1 MKRYLLSTFTIAAAA
16 LLVTSCNDEMDN
28 GLKTGDDGTV
38 TFTAQLPSEMGTR
51 AFADGLT
58 AKHLQYAV
66 YEAGQSTPLKVFGD
80 ETTVVGEAEMV
91 DLKKSVTLK
100 LTSGKSY
107 DVIFWADA
115 TTDSPYTFNP
125 ASQEVSV
132 DYSKVNNN
140 SDNCDAF
147 FKKETITV
155 SGNQSVDVKLTRPFA
170 QVNIGTDDFD
180 AAKASGLEVT
190 QTEVVAKA
198 FATLNLATGEVSDE
212 ADRTFT
218 MKAIPTASDGEF
230 PVAGGYKYLSMD
242 YLLVGADKAT
252 VDVAFNYGGPQS
264 RTFTNVPVQRN
275 YRTNIYG
282 SLLTNTTDFN
292 VVIEPAFSGEFAHEV
307 VSVSTFAALKAAA
320 TAGGDVKLE
329 SAIDFTQVVTVDNN
343 KTLTVDLNKQNV
355 ANAADL
361 WDNPSVPNSWS
372 LFSVR
377 GTDSKLTLSGDG
389 DVIAKAND
397 CYAIDVQGGGHLVI
411 EGGHYN
417 GNIHAVYVLEGVAEI
432 KGGTFEVQ
440 QKYPDAEKADEFVL
454 NCLDENRKNGT
465 AKIIVTG
472 GTFIGFN
479 PGDCKAEGNGTNFVA
494 PGYASIPNG
503 TAADGRTIWK
513 VVPTVEATTEAEL
526 EGSFKRGSVTAI
538 SSNISTATI
547 TTCHSKSNL
556 VFKNGSVLKLE
567 PTETGSLYTLS
578 VRKNSNLTISG
589 NGSIIAPVLINP
601 NPTTSQAA
609 AIEVGVQANSGTVN
623 IYDNVTLEGN
633 SGAAGSYALRL
644 VNGTANIYG
653 GHFKTAGGLN
663 GDSECIYLQSIKPYR
678 EAYRQ
683 CNLNIYGGV
692 FETTGDAKY
701 LINCKDE
708 PYKDGKCAIK
718 IMGGIF
724 VGFNPADNTAEGA
737 HTNFVASGYKSVETT
752 YNGKQAWKVVKE

>member
-28 GLKTGDDGTV
+28 GLKTGDEGTV

-66 YEAGQSTPLKVFGD
+66 YEAGQSTPLPVFGD
-80 ETTVVGEAEMV
+80 ETTVVGEAEMNN
-91 DLKKSVTLK
+91 LKQTVSLK
-100 LTSGKSY
+100 LTTGKTY

-198 FATLNLATGEVSDE
+198 FATLNLATGKVSDE

-252 VDVAFNYGGPQS
+252 VDVAFNYGGPQN

-292 VVIEPAFSGEFAHEV
+292 VVIEPAFATTNYNLGALYTASQIGGAVTLSDNVDFDRTIAV
-307 VSVSTFAALKAAA
+307 QPGKTMSVNLNGKT
-320 TAGGDVKLE
+320 VKN
-329 SAIDFTQVVTVDNN
+329 TT
-343 KTLTVDLNKQNV
+343 
-355 ANAADL
+355 DL
-361 WDNPSVPNSWS
+361 WENPSVPNSWS

-417 GNIHAVYVLEGVAEI
+417 GNIHAVYVTEGVAEI

-454 NCLDENRKNGT
+454 NCLDENYKNGT

-494 PGYASIPNG
+494 PGYASIANG

-513 VVPTVEATTEAEL
+513 VVPAVEATTEAEL

-567 PTETGSLYTLS
+567 PTETGDLYTLS

-589 NGSIIAPVLINP
+589 NGSIIAPVLISP

-609 AIEVGVQANSGTVN
+609 AIEVGVQAYSGIVN

-633 SGAAGSYALRL
+633 SGAAGSYALKL

-663 GDSECIYLQSIKPYR
+663 GDSECIYLQSIKPWR
-678 EAYRQ
+678 GTYRQ

-737 HTNFVASGYKSVETT
+737 HTNFVAPGYKSVETT

>member
-16 LLVTSCNDEMDN
+16 LLVTSCNDEVNN
-28 GLKTGDDGTV
+28 GLKTGDEGTV

-91 DLKKSVTLK
+91 NLKKSVTLK

-190 QTEVVAKA
+190 QTGVVAKA
-198 FATLNLATGEVSDE
+198 FATLNLATGKVSDE

-307 VSVSTFAALKAAA
+307 VSTDEQLAAAA
-320 TAGGDVKLE
+320 TIPNQRIQLTDGVKVTLPTTIADGVEFVGGNNTMIKVPNGYILKANNTTFKDVTLARDDSNGKTEEKGILVIN
-329 SAIDFTQVVTVDNN
+329 ADDVVLDNVKFTIVNQKVGAYGCVYVNRGKTVTVKNT
-343 KTLTVDLNKQNV
+343 K
-355 ANAADL
+355 
-361 WDNPSVPNSWS
+361 
-372 LFSVR
+372 FSIQI
-377 GTDSKLTLSGDG
+377 S
-389 DVIAKAND
+389 
-397 CYAIDVQGGGHLVI
+397 Y
-411 EGGHYN
+411 
-417 GNIHAVYVLEGVAEI
+417 AVYAYDNETTIILE
-432 KGGTFEVQ
+432 
-440 QKYPDAEKADEFVL
+440 
-454 NCLDENRKNGT
+454 NCNFGPKFQYCTNQ
-465 AKIIVTG
+465 
-472 GTFIGFN
+472 
-479 PGDCKAEGNGTNFVA
+479 PGNGKLIARNTTFRGWMSGWSD
-494 PGYASIPNG
+494 GYFENCTFKHGDLYYPYA
-503 TAADGRTIWK
+503 RCY
-513 VVPTVEATTEAEL
+513 
-526 EGSFKRGSVTAI
+526 GSSVFKDCEFERL
-538 SSNISTATI
+538 STATD
-547 TTCHSKSNL
+547 NRWL
-556 VFKNGSVLKLE
+556 
-567 PTETGSLYTLS
+567 PTAPNRNDGEGNRLYDYDYAVS
-578 VRKNSNLTISG
+578 CMKQH
-589 NGSIIAPVLINP
+589 SIIEFINCRYSDGSAF
-601 NPTTSQAA
+601 NKNVFLKGTTDS
-609 AIEVGVQANSGTVN
+609 SGDPDKV
-623 IYDNVTLEGN
+623 II
-633 SGAAGSYALRL
+633 
-644 VNGTANIYG
+644 NGTTY
-653 GHFKTAGGLN
+653 T
-663 GDSECIYLQSIKPYR
+663 D
-678 EAYRQ
+678 
-683 CNLNIYGGV
+683 
-692 FETTGDAKY
+692 
-701 LINCKDE
+701 INE
-708 PYKDGKCAIK
+708 
-718 IMGGIF
+718 F
-724 VGFNPADNTAEGA
+724 
-737 HTNFVASGYKSVETT
+737 T
-752 YNGKQAWKVVKE
+752 YW

>member
-1 MKRYLLSTFTIAAAA
+1 
-16 LLVTSCNDEMDN
+16 
-28 GLKTGDDGTV
+28 
-38 TFTAQLPSEMGTR
+38 
-51 AFADGLT
+51 
-58 AKHLQYAV
+58 
-66 YEAGQSTPLKVFGD
+66 
-80 ETTVVGEAEMV
+80 MV
-91 DLKKSVTLK
+91 NLKKSVTLK

-198 FATLNLATGEVSDE
+198 FATLNLATGEVADE

-252 VDVAFNYGGPQS
+252 VDVAFDYGGPQN

-292 VVIEPAFSGEFAHEV
+292 VVIEPAFATTNYNLGALYTASQIGGAVTLSDNVDFDRTIAV
-307 VSVSTFAALKAAA
+307 QPGKTMSVNLNGKT
-320 TAGGDVKLE
+320 VKN
-329 SAIDFTQVVTVDNN
+329 TT
-343 KTLTVDLNKQNV
+343 
-355 ANAADL
+355 DL
-361 WDNPSVPNSWS
+361 WENPSVPNSWS

-397 CYAIDVQGGGHLVI
+397 CYAVDVQGGGHLVI

-417 GNIHAVYVLEGVAEI
+417 GNIHAVYVTEGVAEI

-494 PGYASIPNG
+494 PGYASIANG
-503 TAADGRTIWK
+503 TATDGRTIWK
-513 VVPTVEATTEAEL
+513 VVPAVEATTEAEL

-538 SSNISTATI
+538 SSNINTATI

-609 AIEVGVQANSGTVN
+609 AIEVGVQAYSGTVN

-663 GDSECIYLQSIKPYR
+663 GDSECIYLQSIKPWR
-678 EAYRQ
+678 GTYRQ

-737 HTNFVASGYKSVETT
+737 HTNFVAPGYKSVKTT

>member
-28 GLKTGDDGTV
+28 GLKTGNEGTV

-66 YEAGQSTPLKVFGD
+66 YEAGQPTPLPVFGD

-91 DLKKSVTLK
+91 DLKKSVTLQ

-115 TTDSPYTFNP
+115 TTDSPYTFDP
-125 ASQEVSV
+125 ATQKVSV

-155 SGNQSVDVKLTRPFA
+155 SGNQSVEVKLTRPFA

-198 FATLNLATGEVSDE
+198 FATLNLATGKVSDE

-292 VVIEPAFSGEFAHEV
+292 VVIEPAFATTNYNLGALYTASQIGGAVTLSDNVDFDRTIAV
-307 VSVSTFAALKAAA
+307 QPGKTMSVNLNGKT
-320 TAGGDVKLE
+320 VKN
-329 SAIDFTQVVTVDNN
+329 TT
-343 KTLTVDLNKQNV
+343 
-355 ANAADL
+355 DL
-361 WDNPSVPNSWS
+361 WENPSVPNSWS

-389 DVIAKAND
+389 DIIAKAND

-417 GNIHAVYVLEGVAEI
+417 GNIHAVYVTEGVAEI

-454 NCLDENRKNGT
+454 NCLDENYKNGT

-494 PGYASIPNG
+494 PGYASIANG

-513 VVPTVEATTEAEL
+513 VVPAVEATTEAEL

-567 PTETGSLYTLS
+567 PTETGDLYTLS

-589 NGSIIAPVLINP
+589 NGSIIAPVLISP

-609 AIEVGVQANSGTVN
+609 AIEVGVQAYSGIVN

-663 GDSECIYLQSIKPYR
+663 GDSECIYLQSIKPWR
-678 EAYRQ
+678 GTYRQ
-683 CNLNIYGGV
+683 CNLNIYGGI

>member
-1 MKRYLLSTFTIAAAA
+1 MKRYLLSTFTIAAEA

-28 GLKTGDDGTV
+28 GLKTGDEGTV

-80 ETTVVGEAEMV
+80 ETTVVGEAEM
-91 DLKKSVTLK
+91 DNLKQTVSLK
-100 LTSGKSY
+100 LTTGKTY

-198 FATLNLATGEVSDE
+198 FATLNLATGKVSDE

-292 VVIEPAFSGEFAHEV
+292 VVIEPAFATTNYNLGALYTASQIGGAVTLSDNVDFDRTIAV
-307 VSVSTFAALKAAA
+307 QPGKTMSVNLNGKT
-320 TAGGDVKLE
+320 VKN
-329 SAIDFTQVVTVDNN
+329 TT
-343 KTLTVDLNKQNV
+343 
-355 ANAADL
+355 DL
-361 WDNPSVPNSWS
+361 WKNPSVPNSWS

-417 GNIHAVYVLEGVAEI
+417 GNIHAVYVTEGVAEI

-440 QKYPDAEKADEFVL
+440 QKYPNADKADEFVL
-454 NCLDENRKNGT
+454 NCLDENYKNGT

-494 PGYASIPNG
+494 PGYASVCESK
-503 TAADGRTIWK
+503 TADGRTIWK
-513 VVPTVEATTEAEL
+513 VVPAVEATTEAEL

-538 SSNISTATI
+538 SSNINTATI

-609 AIEVGVQANSGTVN
+609 AIEVGVQAYSGTVN

-663 GDSECIYLQSIKPYR
+663 GDSECIYLQSIKPWR
-678 EAYRQ
+678 GTYRQ

-737 HTNFVASGYKSVETT
+737 HTNFVAPGYKSVKTT

>member
-28 GLKTGDDGTV
+28 GLKTGDEGTV

-80 ETTVVGEAEMV
+80 ETTVMGEAEMNN
-91 DLKKSVTLK
+91 LKQTVSLK
-100 LTSGKSY
+100 LTTGKTY

-198 FATLNLATGEVSDE
+198 FATLNLATGKVSDE

-252 VDVAFNYGGPQS
+252 VDVAFNYGGPQN

-361 WDNPSVPNSWS
+361 WDKTPDQWS

-377 GTDSKLTLSGDG
+377 RGSTLTLKGDG
-389 DVIAKAND
+389 EVIAKAND
-397 CYAIDVQGGGHLVI
+397 CYAVDVQDGGHLVI
-411 EGGHYN
+411 EDGHYN
-417 GNIHAVYVLEGVAEI
+417 GNIHAVYVEEGTAEI

-440 QKYPDAEKADEFVL
+440 QKFPDADKADEFVL

-494 PGYASIPNG
+494 PGYASVCESK
-503 TAADGRTIWK
+503 TADGREIWK
-513 VVPTVEATTEAEL
+513 VIPVTRNNIIAAL
-526 EGSFKRGSVTAI
+526 EKQGAKVCI
-538 SSNISTATI
+538 SNDYQGGAYLSKDDITSTLMLNKATI
-547 TTCHSKSNL
+547 TPIPNKMSTINIEGTNLNVTGTGKFVGPSNSYTTTGAFWVQHSNTLNIDGNISVESGTNSDFNACVI
-556 VFKNGSVLKLE
+556 VFN
-567 PTETGSLYTLS
+567 
-578 VRKNSNLTISG
+578 
-589 NGSIIAPVLINP
+589 
-601 NPTTSQAA
+601 
-609 AIEVGVQANSGTVN
+609 GTVN
-623 IYDNVTLEGN
+623 ISNGYFHSSVSKD
-633 SGAAGSYALRL
+633 GS
-644 VNGTANIYG
+644 
-653 GHFKTAGGLN
+653 
-663 GDSECIYLQSIKPYR
+663 SSPCIYLFGNTGV
-678 EAYRQ
+678 AYA
-683 CNLNIYGGV
+683 NITGGV
-692 FETTGDAKY
+692 FEADGDAMFT
-701 LINCKDE
+701 INCDDTNKSRCHV
-708 PYKDGKCAIK
+708 KV
-718 IMGGIF
+718 MGGTF
-724 VGFNPADNTAEGA
+724 VGFNPADNTADGA
-737 HTNFVASGYKSVETT
+737 HTNYVATGYKSVETT

>member
-28 GLKTGDDGTV
+28 GLKTGNEGTV

-51 AFADGLT
+51 AFADGAM

-66 YEAGQSTPLKVFGD
+66 YEARQSTPLKVFGD

-91 DLKKSVTLK
+91 DLKKSVTLQ

-115 TTDSPYTFNP
+115 TTDSPYTFDP
-125 ASQEVSV
+125 ATQKVSV

-198 FATLNLATGEVSDE
+198 FATLNLATGEVADE

-307 VSVSTFAALKAAA
+307 VSTDEQLAAAA
-320 TAGGDVKLE
+320 TIPNQRIQLADGVKVTLPTTIADGVEFIGGNNTMIKVPNGYILKANNTTFKDITLARDDSNGKTENKGILVINADDVVLDNVK
-329 SAIDFTQVVTVDNN
+329 FTIVNQKVGAYGCVYVNRGKTVTVKNTNSSIQISYAVYAYDNETTIILEN
-343 KTLTVDLNKQNV
+343 CNFGPKFQYCTNQPGNGKLIARNTTFRGWMSGWSDGYFENCTFNYG
-355 ANAADL
+355 DL
-361 WDNPSVPNSWS
+361 W
-372 LFSVR
+372 
-377 GTDSKLTLSGDG
+377 
-389 DVIAKAND
+389 
-397 CYAIDVQGGGHLVI
+397 
-411 EGGHYN
+411 
-417 GNIHAVYVLEGVAEI
+417 
-432 KGGTFEVQ
+432 
-440 QKYPDAEKADEFVL
+440 YP
-454 NCLDENRKNGT
+454 
-465 AKIIVTG
+465 
-472 GTFIGFN
+472 
-479 PGDCKAEGNGTNFVA
+479 
-494 PGYASIPNG
+494 YASCYG
-503 TAADGRTIWK
+503 SSVFKDCEFGRH
-513 VVPTVEATTEAEL
+513 
-526 EGSFKRGSVTAI
+526 
-538 SSNISTATI
+538 STATDDRW
-547 TTCHSKSNL
+547 L
-556 VFKNGSVLKLE
+556 
-567 PTETGSLYTLS
+567 PTAPNRNDGE
-578 VRKNSNLTISG
+578 G
-589 NGSIIAPVLINP
+589 NDIYDYDYAVSCMKQHSIIEFINCRYSDGSAF
-601 NPTTSQAA
+601 NKNVFLKGTTDS
-609 AIEVGVQANSGTVN
+609 SGDPDKV
-623 IYDNVTLEGN
+623 II
-633 SGAAGSYALRL
+633 
-644 VNGTANIYG
+644 NGTTY
-653 GHFKTAGGLN
+653 T
-663 GDSECIYLQSIKPYR
+663 D
-678 EAYRQ
+678 
-683 CNLNIYGGV
+683 
-692 FETTGDAKY
+692 
-701 LINCKDE
+701 INE
-708 PYKDGKCAIK
+708 
-718 IMGGIF
+718 F
-724 VGFNPADNTAEGA
+724 
-737 HTNFVASGYKSVETT
+737 T
-752 YNGKQAWKVVKE
+752 YW

>member
-28 GLKTGDDGTV
+28 GLKTGDEGTV

-80 ETTVVGEAEMV
+80 ETTVVGEAEMNN
-91 DLKKSVTLK
+91 LKQTVSLK
-100 LTSGKSY
+100 LTTGKTY

-198 FATLNLATGEVSDE
+198 FATLNLATGKVADE

-292 VVIEPAFSGEFAHEV
+292 VVIEPAFATTNYNLGALYTASQIGGAVTLSDNVDFDRTIAV
-307 VSVSTFAALKAAA
+307 QPGKTMSVNLNGKT
-320 TAGGDVKLE
+320 VKN
-329 SAIDFTQVVTVDNN
+329 TT
-343 KTLTVDLNKQNV
+343 
-355 ANAADL
+355 DL
-361 WDNPSVPNSWS
+361 WENPSVPNSWS

-417 GNIHAVYVLEGVAEI
+417 GNIHAVYVTEGVAEI

-454 NCLDENRKNGT
+454 NCLDENYKNGT

-494 PGYASIPNG
+494 PGYASIANG

-513 VVPTVEATTEAEL
+513 VVPAVEATTEAEL

-567 PTETGSLYTLS
+567 PTETGDLYTLS

-589 NGSIIAPVLINP
+589 NGSIIAPVLISP

-609 AIEVGVQANSGTVN
+609 AIEVGVQAYSGIVN

-663 GDSECIYLQSIKPYR
+663 GDSECIYLESIKPWGGT
-678 EAYRQ
+678 YRQ
-683 CNLNIYGGV
+683 CNLNIFGGI

-737 HTNFVASGYKSVETT
+737 HTNFVAPGYKSVETT

>member
-16 LLVTSCNDEMDN
+16 LLMTSCNDEMDN
-28 GLKTGDDGTV
+28 GLKTGDEGTV

-80 ETTVVGEAEMV
+80 ETTVVGEAEM
-91 DLKKSVTLK
+91 DNLKQTVSLK
-100 LTSGKSY
+100 LTTGKTY

-198 FATLNLATGEVSDE
+198 FATLNLATGKVSDE

-292 VVIEPAFSGEFAHEV
+292 VVIEPAFATTNYNLGALYTASQIGGAVTLSDNVDFDRTIAV
-307 VSVSTFAALKAAA
+307 QPGKIMSVNLNGKT
-320 TAGGDVKLE
+320 VKN
-329 SAIDFTQVVTVDNN
+329 TT
-343 KTLTVDLNKQNV
+343 
-355 ANAADL
+355 DL
-361 WDNPSVPNSWS
+361 WENPSVPNSWS

-389 DVIAKAND
+389 EVIAKAND
-397 CYAIDVQGGGHLVI
+397 CYAVDVQDGGHLVI
-411 EGGHYN
+411 EGGHFN
-417 GNIHAVYVLEGVAEI
+417 GNIHAVYVEEGTAEI

-440 QKYPDAEKADEFVL
+440 QKYPDADKADEFVL
-454 NCLDENRKNGT
+454 NCYDANRKNGT

-494 PGYASIPNG
+494 PGYASIANG

-513 VVPTVEATTEAEL
+513 VVPAVEATTEAEL
-526 EGSFKRGSVTAI
+526 EGSFKRGSIIAI

-567 PTETGSLYTLS
+567 PTETGDLYTLS

-589 NGSIIAPVLINP
+589 NGSIIAPVLISP

-609 AIEVGVQANSGTVN
+609 AIEVGVQAYSGTVN

-663 GDSECIYLQSIKPYR
+663 GDSECIYLQSIKP
-678 EAYRQ
+678 
-683 CNLNIYGGV
+683 
-692 FETTGDAKY
+692 
-701 LINCKDE
+701 
-708 PYKDGKCAIK
+708 
-718 IMGGIF
+718 
-724 VGFNPADNTAEGA
+724 
-737 HTNFVASGYKSVETT
+737 
-752 YNGKQAWKVVKE
+752 

>member
-28 GLKTGDDGTV
+28 GLKTDDEGTV

-91 DLKKSVTLK
+91 NLKKSVTLK

-292 VVIEPAFSGEFAHEV
+292 VVIEPAFATTNYNLGALYTASQIGGAVTLSDNVDFDRTIAV
-307 VSVSTFAALKAAA
+307 QPGKTMSVNLNGKT
-320 TAGGDVKLE
+320 VKN
-329 SAIDFTQVVTVDNN
+329 TT
-343 KTLTVDLNKQNV
+343 
-355 ANAADL
+355 DL
-361 WDNPSVPNSWS
+361 WENPSVPNSWS

-417 GNIHAVYVLEGVAEI
+417 GNIHAVYVTEGVAEI

-454 NCLDENRKNGT
+454 NCLDENYKNGT

-494 PGYASIPNG
+494 PGYASIANG

-513 VVPTVEATTEAEL
+513 VVPAVEATTEAEL

-567 PTETGSLYTLS
+567 PTETGDLYTLS

-601 NPTTSQAA
+601 NPTTSQAS
-609 AIEVGVQANSGTVN
+609 AIEVGSASKSGTVN
-623 IYDNVTLEGN
+623 IYDNVTFEGN

-644 VNGTANIYG
+644 INGTANIYG
-653 GHFKTAGGLN
+653 GHFKTAGGSSGN
-663 GDSECIYLQSIKPYR
+663 AECIYVQSSQPYR
-678 EAYRQ
+678 GAAYRQ

-737 HTNFVASGYKSVETT
+737 RTNFVAPGYKSVETT

>member
-28 GLKTGDDGTV
+28 GLKTGDEGTV

-80 ETTVVGEAEMV
+80 ETTVVGEAEMNN
-91 DLKKSVTLK
+91 LKQTVSLK
-100 LTSGKSY
+100 LTTGKTY

-198 FATLNLATGEVSDE
+198 FATLNLATGKVADE

-307 VSVSTFAALKAAA
+307 VSISTFAALKAAA

-361 WDNPSVPNSWS
+361 WDKAPNQWS

-377 GTDSKLTLSGDG
+377 RGSALTLKGDG
-389 DVIAKAND
+389 EVIAKAND
-397 CYAIDVQGGGHLVI
+397 CYAVDVQDGGHLVI
-411 EGGHYN
+411 EDGHYN
-417 GNIHAVYVLEGVAEI
+417 GNVHAVYVEEGTAEI

-440 QKYPDAEKADEFVL
+440 QKFPDADKADEFVL

-494 PGYASIPNG
+494 PGYASVCESK
-503 TAADGRTIWK
+503 TADEREIWK
-513 VVPTVEATTEAEL
+513 VIPVTRNNIIAAL
-526 EGSFKRGSVTAI
+526 EKQGAKVCI
-538 SSNISTATI
+538 SNDYQGGAYLSKDDITSTLMLNKATI
-547 TTCHSKSNL
+547 TPIPNKMSTINIEGTNLNVTGIGKFVGPSNSYTTTGAFWVQHSNTLNIDGNISVESGTNSHFNACVI
-556 VFKNGSVLKLE
+556 VFN
-567 PTETGSLYTLS
+567 
-578 VRKNSNLTISG
+578 
-589 NGSIIAPVLINP
+589 
-601 NPTTSQAA
+601 
-609 AIEVGVQANSGTVN
+609 GTVN
-623 IYDNVTLEGN
+623 ISNGYFHSSVSKD
-633 SGAAGSYALRL
+633 GS
-644 VNGTANIYG
+644 
-653 GHFKTAGGLN
+653 
-663 GDSECIYLQSIKPYR
+663 SSPCIYLFGNTGV
-678 EAYRQ
+678 AYA
-683 CNLNIYGGV
+683 NITGGV
-692 FETTGDAKY
+692 FEADGDAMFI
-701 LINCKDE
+701 INCDDTNKSRCHV
-708 PYKDGKCAIK
+708 KV
-718 IMGGIF
+718 MGGTF
-724 VGFNPADNTAEGA
+724 VGFNPADNTADGA
-737 HTNFVASGYKSVETT
+737 HTNYVAPGYKSVETT

>member
-91 DLKKSVTLK
+91 NLKKSVTLK

-198 FATLNLATGEVSDE
+198 FATLNLATGKVSDE

-361 WDNPSVPNSWS
+361 WDKAPNQWS

-377 GTDSKLTLSGDG
+377 RGSTLTLKGDG
-389 DVIAKAND
+389 EVIAKAND
-397 CYAIDVQGGGHLVI
+397 CYAVDVQDGGHLVI
-411 EGGHYN
+411 EDGHYN
-417 GNIHAVYVLEGVAEI
+417 GNIHAVYVEEGTAEI

-440 QKYPDAEKADEFVL
+440 QKFPDADKADEFVL

-494 PGYASIPNG
+494 PGYASVCESK
-503 TAADGRTIWK
+503 TADGREIWK
-513 VVPTVEATTEAEL
+513 VIPVTRNNIIAAL
-526 EGSFKRGSVTAI
+526 EKQGAKVCI
-538 SSNISTATI
+538 SNDYQGGAYLSKDDITSTLMLNKATI
-547 TTCHSKSNL
+547 TPIPNKMSTINIEGTNLNVTGTGKFVGPSNSYTTTGAFWVQHSNTLNIDDNISVESGTNSDFNACVI
-556 VFKNGSVLKLE
+556 VFN
-567 PTETGSLYTLS
+567 
-578 VRKNSNLTISG
+578 
-589 NGSIIAPVLINP
+589 
-601 NPTTSQAA
+601 
-609 AIEVGVQANSGTVN
+609 GTVN
-623 IYDNVTLEGN
+623 ISNGYFHSSVSKD
-633 SGAAGSYALRL
+633 GS
-644 VNGTANIYG
+644 
-653 GHFKTAGGLN
+653 
-663 GDSECIYLQSIKPYR
+663 SSPCIYLFGNTGV
-678 EAYRQ
+678 AYA
-683 CNLNIYGGV
+683 NITGGV
-692 FETTGDAKY
+692 FEADGDAMFI
-701 LINCKDE
+701 INCDDTNKSRCHV
-708 PYKDGKCAIK
+708 KV
-718 IMGGIF
+718 MGGTF
-724 VGFNPADNTAEGA
+724 VGFNPADNTADGA
-737 HTNFVASGYKSVETT
+737 HTNYVAPGYKSVETT

>member
-28 GLKTGDDGTV
+28 GLKTGDEGTV

-80 ETTVVGEAEMV
+80 ETTVVGEAEM
-91 DLKKSVTLK
+91 DNLKQTVSLK
-100 LTSGKSY
+100 LTTGKTY
-107 DVIFWADA
+107 DVIFWAGA

-198 FATLNLATGEVSDE
+198 FATLNLATGKVSDE

-292 VVIEPAFSGEFAHEV
+292 VVIEPAFATTNYNLGALYTASQIGGAVTLSDNVDFDRTIAV
-307 VSVSTFAALKAAA
+307 QPGKTMSVNLNGKT
-320 TAGGDVKLE
+320 VKN
-329 SAIDFTQVVTVDNN
+329 TT
-343 KTLTVDLNKQNV
+343 
-355 ANAADL
+355 DL
-361 WDNPSVPNSWS
+361 WKNPSVPNSWS

-417 GNIHAVYVLEGVAEI
+417 GNIHAVYVTEGVAEI

-440 QKYPDAEKADEFVL
+440 QKYPNADKADEFVL
-454 NCLDENRKNGT
+454 NCLDENYKNGT

-494 PGYASIPNG
+494 PGYASVCESK
-503 TAADGRTIWK
+503 TADGRTIWK
-513 VVPTVEATTEAEL
+513 VVPAVEATTEAEL

-538 SSNISTATI
+538 SSNINTATI

-609 AIEVGVQANSGTVN
+609 AIEVGVQAYSGTVN

-663 GDSECIYLQSIKPYR
+663 GDSECIYLQSIKPWR
-678 EAYRQ
+678 GTYRQ

-737 HTNFVASGYKSVETT
+737 HTNFVAPGYKSVKTT

>member
-28 GLKTGDDGTV
+28 GLKTDDEGTV

-91 DLKKSVTLK
+91 NLKKSVTLK

-198 FATLNLATGEVSDE
+198 FATLNLATGKVSDE

-307 VSVSTFAALKAAA
+307 VSISTFAALKAAA

-361 WDNPSVPNSWS
+361 WDKAPNQWS

-377 GTDSKLTLSGDG
+377 RGSTLTLKGDG
-389 DVIAKAND
+389 EVIAKAND
-397 CYAIDVQGGGHLVI
+397 CFAVDVQDGGHLVI
-411 EGGHYN
+411 EDGHFN
-417 GNIHAVYVLEGVAEI
+417 GNVHAVYVYEGVAEI

-440 QKYPDAEKADEFVL
+440 QKYSDADKADEFVL
-454 NCLDENRKNGT
+454 NCYDANRKNGT

-513 VVPTVEATTEAEL
+513 VVPAVEATTAEGLKTALTTRGKIVALGQDL
-526 EGSFKRGSVTAI
+526 EYASVI
-538 SSNISTATI
+538 SPARSTSLVMKNGA
-547 TTCHSKSNL
+547 
-556 VFKNGSVLKLE
+556 VFKSTNDDSNNINTLLSIS
-567 PTETGSLYTLS
+567 ETG
-578 VRKNSNLTISG
+578 VKISG
-589 NGSIIAPVLINP
+589 NGTLEAAPNRP
-601 NPTTSQAA
+601 NHTSAV
-609 AIEVGVQANSGTVN
+609 IEVRNGGSVDIYGNLTFDAKGGSKANN
-623 IYDNVTLEGN
+623 AI
-633 SGAAGSYALRL
+633 RIFK
-644 VNGTANIYG
+644 GTANIHSGYFHTVG
-653 GHFKTAGGLN
+653 GSPKEN
-663 GDSECIYLQSIKPYR
+663 SSECILIGYYNTDC
-678 EAYRQ
+678 Y
-683 CNLNIYGGV
+683 LNITGGI
-692 FETTGDAKY
+692 FESDGDATY
-701 LINCKDE
+701 LINCMDD
-708 PYKDGKCAIK
+708 YKKRCHVK
-718 IMGGIF
+718 VMGGTF
-724 VGFNPADNTAEGA
+724 VGFNPADNTADGA
-737 HTNFVASGYKSVETT
+737 HTNYVAPGYKSVETT

>member
-16 LLVTSCNDEMDN
+16 LLVTSCNDEMDK
-28 GLKTGDDGTV
+28 GLKTGDEGTV

-66 YEAGQSTPLKVFGD
+66 YEAGQSTPLPVFGD
-80 ETTVVGEAEMV
+80 ETTVVGEAEMNN
-91 DLKKSVTLK
+91 LKQTVSLK
-100 LTSGKSY
+100 LTTGKTY

-292 VVIEPAFSGEFAHEV
+292 VVIEPAFATTNYNLGALYTASQIGGAVTLSDNVDFDRTIAV
-307 VSVSTFAALKAAA
+307 QPGKTMSVNLNGKT
-320 TAGGDVKLE
+320 VKN
-329 SAIDFTQVVTVDNN
+329 TT
-343 KTLTVDLNKQNV
+343 
-355 ANAADL
+355 DL
-361 WDNPSVPNSWS
+361 WENPSVPNSWS

-417 GNIHAVYVLEGVAEI
+417 GNIHAVYVTEGVAEI

-454 NCLDENRKNGT
+454 NCLDENYKNGT

-513 VVPTVEATTEAEL
+513 VVPAVEATTAAEL
-526 EGSFKRGSVTAI
+526 ETALTTKGKTVALGQDLGYASSI
-538 SSNISTATI
+538 SIAKNTSLVMKNGA
-547 TTCHSKSNL
+547 
-556 VFKNGSVLKLE
+556 VFKSTNDDSNNINTLLSISA
-567 PTETGSLYTLS
+567 TG
-578 VRKNSNLTISG
+578 VKISG
-589 NGSIIAPVLINP
+589 NGTLEAAPNRP
-601 NPTTSQAA
+601 NHPSAVIEVRNGGSVDIYGNLTFDAKGGSQANN
-609 AIEVGVQANSGTVN
+609 AIK
-623 IYDNVTLEGN
+623 IIK
-633 SGAAGSYALRL
+633 
-644 VNGTANIYG
+644 GTANIHSGYFHTVG
-653 GHFKTAGGLN
+653 GATKEST
-663 GDSECIYLQSIKPYR
+663 SECIYLESGWAASSK
-678 EAYRQ
+678 A
-683 CNLNIYGGV
+683 NLNIYGGV
-692 FETTGDAKY
+692 FECDGDATY

-708 PYKDGKCAIK
+708 YRSKCAIK

-737 HTNFVASGYKSVETT
+737 HTNFVAPGYKSVETT

>member
-28 GLKTGDDGTV
+28 GLKTGDEGTV

-66 YEAGQSTPLKVFGD
+66 YEAGQSTPLPVFGD
-80 ETTVVGEAEMV
+80 ETTVVGEAEMNN
-91 DLKKSVTLK
+91 LKQTVSLK
-100 LTSGKSY
+100 LTTGKTY

-180 AAKASGLEVT
+180 AAKASGMEVT

-198 FATLNLATGEVSDE
+198 FATLNLATGEVADE

-292 VVIEPAFSGEFAHEV
+292 VVIEPAFATTNYNLGALYTASQIGGAVTLSDNVDFDRTIAV
-307 VSVSTFAALKAAA
+307 QPGKTMSVNLNGKT
-320 TAGGDVKLE
+320 VKN
-329 SAIDFTQVVTVDNN
+329 TT
-343 KTLTVDLNKQNV
+343 
-355 ANAADL
+355 DL
-361 WDNPSVPNSWS
+361 WENPSVPNSWS

-417 GNIHAVYVLEGVAEI
+417 GNIHAVYVTEGVAEI

-454 NCLDENRKNGT
+454 NCLDENYKNGT

-494 PGYASIPNG
+494 PGYASIANG

-513 VVPTVEATTEAEL
+513 VVPAVEATTEAEL

-567 PTETGSLYTLS
+567 PTETGDLYTLS

-589 NGSIIAPVLINP
+589 NGSIIAPVLISP

-663 GDSECIYLQSIKPYR
+663 GDSECIYLQSIKPWR
-678 EAYRQ
+678 GTYRQ
-683 CNLNIYGGV
+683 CNLNIYGGI

>member
-1 MKRYLLSTFTIAAAA
+1 MSVNL
-16 LLVTSCNDEMDN
+16 N
-28 GLKTGDDGTV
+28 GKT
-38 TFTAQLPSEMGTR
+38 
-51 AFADGLT
+51 
-58 AKHLQYAV
+58 
-66 YEAGQSTPLKVFGD
+66 
-80 ETTVVGEAEMV
+80 
-91 DLKKSVTLK
+91 
-100 LTSGKSY
+100 
-107 DVIFWADA
+107 
-115 TTDSPYTFNP
+115 
-125 ASQEVSV
+125 
-132 DYSKVNNN
+132 
-140 SDNCDAF
+140 
-147 FKKETITV
+147 
-155 SGNQSVDVKLTRPFA
+155 VK
-170 QVNIGTDDFD
+170 
-180 AAKASGLEVT
+180 
-190 QTEVVAKA
+190 
-198 FATLNLATGEVSDE
+198 
-212 ADRTFT
+212 
-218 MKAIPTASDGEF
+218 
-230 PVAGGYKYLSMD
+230 
-242 YLLVGADKAT
+242 
-252 VDVAFNYGGPQS
+252 
-264 RTFTNVPVQRN
+264 
-275 YRTNIYG
+275 
-282 SLLTNTTDFN
+282 NTTD
-292 VVIEPAFSGEFAHEV
+292 
-307 VSVSTFAALKAAA
+307 
-320 TAGGDVKLE
+320 
-329 SAIDFTQVVTVDNN
+329 
-343 KTLTVDLNKQNV
+343 
-355 ANAADL
+355 L
-361 WDNPSVPNSWS
+361 WENPSVPNSWS

-397 CYAIDVQGGGHLVI
+397 CYAVDVQDGGHLVI
-411 EGGHYN
+411 EDGHFN

-454 NCLDENRKNGT
+454 NCYDANRRNGT

-479 PGDCKAEGNGTNFVA
+479 PGDCKAEGDGTNFVA
-494 PGYASIPNG
+494 PGYASIANG

-513 VVPTVEATTEAEL
+513 VVPAVEATTEAEL
-526 EGSFKRGSVTAI
+526 EGSFKRGSITAI

-567 PTETGSLYTLS
+567 PTETGDLYTLS

-589 NGSIIAPVLINP
+589 NGSIIAPVLISP

-609 AIEVGVQANSGTVN
+609 AIEVGVQAYSGTVN

-663 GDSECIYLQSIKPYR
+663 GDSECIYLQSIKPWR
-678 EAYRQ
+678 GTYRQ

-737 HTNFVASGYKSVETT
+737 HTNFVAPGYKSVETT

>member
-1 MKRYLLSTFTIAAAA
+1 MKRYLLPTFTIAAAA

-28 GLKTGDDGTV
+28 GLKTGDEGTV

-91 DLKKSVTLK
+91 NLKKSVTLK

-198 FATLNLATGEVSDE
+198 FATLNLATGEVADE

-292 VVIEPAFSGEFAHEV
+292 VVIEPAFATTNYNLGALYTASQIGGAVTLSDNVDFDRTIAV
-307 VSVSTFAALKAAA
+307 QPGKTMSVNLNGKT
-320 TAGGDVKLE
+320 VKN
-329 SAIDFTQVVTVDNN
+329 TT
-343 KTLTVDLNKQNV
+343 
-355 ANAADL
+355 DL
-361 WDNPSVPNSWS
+361 WENPSVPNSWS

-397 CYAIDVQGGGHLVI
+397 CYAVDVQGGGHLVI
-411 EGGHYN
+411 DGGHYN
-417 GNIHAVYVLEGVAEI
+417 GNIHAVYVTEGVAEI

-454 NCLDENRKNGT
+454 NCLDENYKNGT

-494 PGYASIPNG
+494 PGYASIANG
-503 TAADGRTIWK
+503 TTADGRTIWK
-513 VVPTVEATTEAEL
+513 VVSAVEATTETEL
-526 EGSFKRGSVTAI
+526 EGSFKSGSVTAI

-601 NPTTSQAA
+601 NPTKSQAA
-609 AIEVGVQANSGTVN
+609 AIEVGVQAYSGIVN

-663 GDSECIYLQSIKPYR
+663 GDSECIYLQSIKPWR
-678 EAYRQ
+678 GTYRQ

-724 VGFNPADNTAEGA
+724 VGFNPAGNTAEGA
-737 HTNFVASGYKSVETT
+737 HTNFVAPGYKSVETT
-752 YNGKQAWKVVKE
+752 YNGKQAWKIVKE

>member
-28 GLKTGDDGTV
+28 GLKTGDEGTV

-91 DLKKSVTLK
+91 NLKKSVTLK

-198 FATLNLATGEVSDE
+198 FATLNLATGKVANE

-307 VSVSTFAALKAAA
+307 VSISTFAALKAAA

-361 WDNPSVPNSWS
+361 WDKAPNQWS

-377 GTDSKLTLSGDG
+377 RGSTLTLKGDG
-389 DVIAKAND
+389 EVIAKAND
-397 CYAIDVQGGGHLVI
+397 CYAVDVQDGGHLVI

-417 GNIHAVYVLEGVAEI
+417 GNIHAVYVEEGTAEI

-440 QKYPDAEKADEFVL
+440 QKYPDADKADEFVL

-494 PGYASIPNG
+494 PGYASVCESK
-503 TAADGRTIWK
+503 TADGREIWK
-513 VVPTVEATTEAEL
+513 VIPVTRNNIIAAL
-526 EGSFKRGSVTAI
+526 EKQGAKVCI
-538 SSNISTATI
+538 SNDYQGGAYLSKDDITSTLMLNKATI
-547 TTCHSKSNL
+547 TPIPNKMSTINIEGTNLNVTGTGKFVGPSNSYTTTGAFWVQHSNTLNIDGNISVESGTNSDFNSCVI
-556 VFKNGSVLKLE
+556 VFN
-567 PTETGSLYTLS
+567 
-578 VRKNSNLTISG
+578 
-589 NGSIIAPVLINP
+589 
-601 NPTTSQAA
+601 
-609 AIEVGVQANSGTVN
+609 GTVN
-623 IYDNVTLEGN
+623 ISNGYFHSSVSKD
-633 SGAAGSYALRL
+633 GS
-644 VNGTANIYG
+644 
-653 GHFKTAGGLN
+653 
-663 GDSECIYLQSIKPYR
+663 SSPCIYLFGNTGV
-678 EAYRQ
+678 AYA
-683 CNLNIYGGV
+683 NITGGV
-692 FETTGDAKY
+692 FEADGDAMFT
-701 LINCKDE
+701 INCDDTNKSRCHV
-708 PYKDGKCAIK
+708 KV
-718 IMGGIF
+718 MGGTF
-724 VGFNPADNTAEGA
+724 VGFNPADNTADGA
-737 HTNFVASGYKSVETT
+737 HTNYVATGYKSVETT

>member
-28 GLKTGDDGTV
+28 GLKTGDEGTV

-91 DLKKSVTLK
+91 NLKKSVTLK

-198 FATLNLATGEVSDE
+198 FATLNLATGEVADE

-292 VVIEPAFSGEFAHEV
+292 VVIEPAFATTNYNLGALYTASQIGGAVTLSDNVDFDRTIAV
-307 VSVSTFAALKAAA
+307 QPGKTMSVNLNGKT
-320 TAGGDVKLE
+320 VKN
-329 SAIDFTQVVTVDNN
+329 TT
-343 KTLTVDLNKQNV
+343 
-355 ANAADL
+355 DL
-361 WDNPSVPNSWS
+361 WENPSVPNSWS

-389 DVIAKAND
+389 EVIAKAND
-397 CYAIDVQGGGHLVI
+397 CYAVDVQDGGHLVI
-411 EGGHYN
+411 EDGHFN
-417 GNIHAVYVLEGVAEI
+417 GNIHAVYVEEGTAEI

-440 QKYPDAEKADEFVL
+440 QKYPDADKADEFVL
-454 NCLDENRKNGT
+454 NCLDENYKNGT

-494 PGYASIPNG
+494 PGYASIANG
-503 TAADGRTIWK
+503 TTADGRTIWK
-513 VVPTVEATTEAEL
+513 VVPAVEATTEAEL

-589 NGSIIAPVLINP
+589 NGSIIAPVLISP

-609 AIEVGVQANSGTVN
+609 AIEVGVQAYSGIVN

-663 GDSECIYLQSIKPYR
+663 GDSECIYLESIKPWR
-678 EAYRQ
+678 GTYRQ

-737 HTNFVASGYKSVETT
+737 HTNFVAPGYKSVETT

>member
-28 GLKTGDDGTV
+28 GLKTGDEGTV

-66 YEAGQSTPLKVFGD
+66 YEAGQSTSLKVFGD

-91 DLKKSVTLK
+91 NLKKSVTLK

-125 ASQEVSV
+125 ASREVSV

-292 VVIEPAFSGEFAHEV
+292 VVIEPAFATTNYNLGALYTASQIGGAVTLSDNVDFDRTIAV
-307 VSVSTFAALKAAA
+307 QPGKTMSVNLNGKTVKNA
-320 TAGGDVKLE
+320 T
-329 SAIDFTQVVTVDNN
+329 
-343 KTLTVDLNKQNV
+343 
-355 ANAADL
+355 DL
-361 WDNPSVPNSWS
+361 WENPSVPNSWS

-417 GNIHAVYVLEGVAEI
+417 GNIHAVYVTEGVAEI

-454 NCLDENRKNGT
+454 NCLDENYKNGT

-494 PGYASIPNG
+494 PGYASIANG

-513 VVPTVEATTEAEL
+513 VVPAVEATTEAEL

-578 VRKNSNLTISG
+578 VRKNSNLTISD

-601 NPTTSQAA
+601 NPTKSQAA
-609 AIEVGVQANSGTVN
+609 AIEVGVQAYSGIVN

-663 GDSECIYLQSIKPYR
+663 GDSECIYLQSIKPWR
-678 EAYRQ
+678 GTYRQ

-737 HTNFVASGYKSVETT
+737 HTNFVAPGYKSVETT

>member
-28 GLKTGDDGTV
+28 GLKTGDEGTV

-80 ETTVVGEAEMV
+80 ETTVMGEAEMNN
-91 DLKKSVTLK
+91 LKQTVSLK
-100 LTSGKSY
+100 LTTGKTY

-198 FATLNLATGEVSDE
+198 FATLNLATGEVADE

-252 VDVAFNYGGPQS
+252 VDVAFNYGGPQN

-292 VVIEPAFSGEFAHEV
+292 VVIEPAFATTNYNLGALYTASQIGGAVTLSDNVDFDRTIAV
-307 VSVSTFAALKAAA
+307 QPGKTMSVNLNGKT
-320 TAGGDVKLE
+320 VKN
-329 SAIDFTQVVTVDNN
+329 TT
-343 KTLTVDLNKQNV
+343 
-355 ANAADL
+355 DL
-361 WDNPSVPNSWS
+361 WENPSVPNSWS

-417 GNIHAVYVLEGVAEI
+417 GNIHAVYVTEGVAEI

-494 PGYASIPNG
+494 PGYASIANG

-513 VVPTVEATTEAEL
+513 VVPAVEATTEAEL

-567 PTETGSLYTLS
+567 PTETGDLYTLS

-589 NGSIIAPVLINP
+589 NGSIIAPVLISP
-601 NPTTSQAA
+601 NSTTSQAA

-663 GDSECIYLQSIKPYR
+663 GDSECIYLQSIKPWR
-678 EAYRQ
+678 GTYRQ
-683 CNLNIYGGV
+683 CNLNIYGGI

>member
-28 GLKTGDDGTV
+28 GLKTDDEGTV

-66 YEAGQSTPLKVFGD
+66 YEAGQSTPLPVFGD

-91 DLKKSVTLK
+91 NLKKSVTLK

-125 ASQEVSV
+125 ASQKVSV

-147 FKKETITV
+147 FKKEIITV

-198 FATLNLATGEVSDE
+198 FATLNLATGEVADE

-252 VDVAFNYGGPQS
+252 VDVAFNYGGPQN

-292 VVIEPAFSGEFAHEV
+292 VVIEPAFATTNYNLGALYTASQIGGAVTLSDNVDFDRTIAV
-307 VSVSTFAALKAAA
+307 QPGKTMSVNLNGKTVKNA
-320 TAGGDVKLE
+320 T
-329 SAIDFTQVVTVDNN
+329 
-343 KTLTVDLNKQNV
+343 
-355 ANAADL
+355 DL
-361 WDNPSVPNSWS
+361 WENPSVPNSWS

-389 DVIAKAND
+389 DVIAKVND
-397 CYAIDVQGGGHLVI
+397 CYAVDVQGGGHLVI
-411 EGGHYN
+411 DGGHYN
-417 GNIHAVYVLEGVAEI
+417 GNIHAVYVTEGVAEI

-454 NCLDENRKNGT
+454 NCLDENYKNGT

-494 PGYASIPNG
+494 PGYASIANG
-503 TAADGRTIWK
+503 TTADGRTIWK
-513 VVPTVEATTEAEL
+513 VVSAVEATTETEL
-526 EGSFKRGSVTAI
+526 EGSFKSGSVTAI

-547 TTCHSKSNL
+547 TTCNSKSNL

-601 NPTTSQAA
+601 NPTKSQAA
-609 AIEVGVQANSGTVN
+609 AIEVGVQAYSGIVN

-663 GDSECIYLQSIKPYR
+663 GDSECIYLQSIKPWR
-678 EAYRQ
+678 GTYRQ

-737 HTNFVASGYKSVETT
+737 HTNFVAPGYKSVETT

>member
-28 GLKTGDDGTV
+28 GLKTGDEGTV

-80 ETTVVGEAEMV
+80 ETTVVGEAEM
-91 DLKKSVTLK
+91 DNLKKSVTLK

-292 VVIEPAFSGEFAHEV
+292 VVIEPAFATTNYNLGALYTASQIGGAVTLSDNVDFDRTIAV
-307 VSVSTFAALKAAA
+307 QPGKTMSVNLNGKT
-320 TAGGDVKLE
+320 VKN
-329 SAIDFTQVVTVDNN
+329 TT
-343 KTLTVDLNKQNV
+343 
-355 ANAADL
+355 DL
-361 WDNPSVPNSWS
+361 WENPSVPNSWS

-397 CYAIDVQGGGHLVI
+397 CYAVDVQGGGHLVI

-417 GNIHAVYVLEGVAEI
+417 GNIHAVYVTEGVAEI

-454 NCLDENRKNGT
+454 NCLDENYKNGT
-465 AKIIVTG
+465 SKIIVTG

-494 PGYASIPNG
+494 PGYASIANG

-513 VVPTVEATTEAEL
+513 VVSAVEATTAEGL
-526 EGSFKRGSVTAI
+526 ETALTTRGKIVALGQDLEYASVI
-538 SSNISTATI
+538 SPARSTSLVMKNGA
-547 TTCHSKSNL
+547 
-556 VFKNGSVLKLE
+556 VFKSTNDDSNNINTLLSIS
-567 PTETGSLYTLS
+567 ETG
-578 VRKNSNLTISG
+578 VKISG
-589 NGSIIAPVLINP
+589 NGTLEAAPNRP
-601 NPTTSQAA
+601 NHTSAV
-609 AIEVGVQANSGTVN
+609 IEVRNGGSVDIYGNLTFDAKGGSKANN
-623 IYDNVTLEGN
+623 AI
-633 SGAAGSYALRL
+633 RIFK
-644 VNGTANIYG
+644 GTANIHSGYFHTVG
-653 GHFKTAGGLN
+653 GSPKEN
-663 GDSECIYLQSIKPYR
+663 SSECILIGYYNTDC
-678 EAYRQ
+678 Y
-683 CNLNIYGGV
+683 LNITGGI
-692 FETTGDAKY
+692 FESDGDATY
-701 LINCKDE
+701 LINCMDD
-708 PYKDGKCAIK
+708 YKKRCHVK
-718 IMGGIF
+718 VMGGTF
-724 VGFNPADNTAEGA
+724 VGFNPADNTADGA
-737 HTNFVASGYKSVETT
+737 HTNYVAPGYKSVETT

>member
-28 GLKTGDDGTV
+28 GLKTGDEGTV

-66 YEAGQSTPLKVFGD
+66 YEAGQSTPLPVFGD

-91 DLKKSVTLK
+91 NLKKSVTLK

-115 TTDSPYTFNP
+115 TTDSPYTFDP
-125 ASQEVSV
+125 ATQKVSV

-198 FATLNLATGEVSDE
+198 FATLNLATGKVADE

-292 VVIEPAFSGEFAHEV
+292 VVIEPAFATTNYNLGALYTASQIGGAVTLSDNVDFDRTIAV
-307 VSVSTFAALKAAA
+307 QPGKTMSVNLNGKT
-320 TAGGDVKLE
+320 VKN
-329 SAIDFTQVVTVDNN
+329 TT
-343 KTLTVDLNKQNV
+343 
-355 ANAADL
+355 DL
-361 WDNPSVPNSWS
+361 WENPSVPNSWS

-417 GNIHAVYVLEGVAEI
+417 GNIHAVYVTEGVAEI

-454 NCLDENRKNGT
+454 NCYDANRENGT

-479 PGDCKAEGNGTNFVA
+479 PGNCKAEGNGTNFVA
-494 PGYASIPNG
+494 PGYASVCESK
-503 TAADGRTIWK
+503 TADGRTIWK
-513 VVPTVEATTEAEL
+513 VVPAVEATTEAEL

-567 PTETGSLYTLS
+567 PTETGDLYTLS

-589 NGSIIAPVLINP
+589 NGSIIAPVLISP

-609 AIEVGVQANSGTVN
+609 AIEVGVQAYSGIVN

-633 SGAAGSYALRL
+633 SGAAGSYALKL

-737 HTNFVASGYKSVETT
+737 HTNFVAPGYKSVETT

>member
-28 GLKTGDDGTV
+28 GLKTGDEGTV

-91 DLKKSVTLK
+91 NLKKSVTLK
-100 LTSGKSY
+100 LTSDKSY

-180 AAKASGLEVT
+180 AAKTSGLEVT

-198 FATLNLATGEVSDE
+198 FATLNLATGEVADE

-292 VVIEPAFSGEFAHEV
+292 VVIEPAFATTNYNLGALYTASQIGGAVTLSDNVDFDRTIAV
-307 VSVSTFAALKAAA
+307 QPGKTMSVNLNGKT
-320 TAGGDVKLE
+320 VKN
-329 SAIDFTQVVTVDNN
+329 TT
-343 KTLTVDLNKQNV
+343 
-355 ANAADL
+355 DL
-361 WDNPSVPNSWS
+361 WENPSVPNSWS

-417 GNIHAVYVLEGVAEI
+417 GNIHAVYVTEGIAEI

-454 NCLDENRKNGT
+454 NCLDENYKNGT

-494 PGYASIPNG
+494 PGYASIANG

-513 VVPTVEATTEAEL
+513 VVPAVEATTEAEL
-526 EGSFKRGSVTAI
+526 EGSFKRGSITAI

-567 PTETGSLYTLS
+567 PTETGDLYTLS

-589 NGSIIAPVLINP
+589 NGSIIAPVLISP

-609 AIEVGVQANSGTVN
+609 AIEVGVQAYSGTVN

-663 GDSECIYLQSIKPYR
+663 GDSECIYLQSIKPWR
-678 EAYRQ
+678 GTYRQ